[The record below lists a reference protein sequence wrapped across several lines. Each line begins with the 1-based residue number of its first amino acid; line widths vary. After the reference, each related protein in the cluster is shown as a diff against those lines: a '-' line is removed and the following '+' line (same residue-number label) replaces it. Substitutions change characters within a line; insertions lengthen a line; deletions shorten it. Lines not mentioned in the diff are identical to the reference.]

1 VDVTCCDEL
10 TLMMYADGE
19 LDEGPRREV
28 GVHVDQCRRCAS
40 LLAALHVESRVVA
53 NAIREEDV
61 ASAVAR
67 PFPERQPSAVLRVA
81 AAAALVALGAALL
94 RFLVESAGLAP
105 LAALPDWLNPLSGQG
120 QSNLLFNAAAYLVL
134 EGDLIMSLVMGS
146 ASVLALA
153 VLALSFVPTAGRFAR
168 GRRVLACVALLSVLP
183 ASAAD
188 ALEVRRAER
197 TLTIASDQTIDDTV
211 IAAAETVEVDGT
223 ITGDLIAVGRR
234 VRVRGIV
241 RGNLIT
247 GAQNVEIEG
256 TVDGSILQFGQTVTT
271 RGQTGGNLYAF
282 GQTITVPGMA
292 RVGGNATVFSETATI
307 EGSVGR
313 DVTSFGRQLDL
324 GGSVGRRVNAYG
336 DRVDIRSGARI
347 EGGLTAHV
355 ANRDNVH
362 VDPGAT
368 VGGETRIDVTEP
380 APSRFATSRFY
391 VRQVIRLAAAFI
403 AGWIFFRLVPW
414 AAAIRLN
421 TGGAALTALGIGA
434 VAACATPVLAIV
446 IGITIVGLPIAI
458 FAVLLWIVLLY
469 LATIVIA
476 LLLGRAL
483 VGANGR
489 GIAMALLVGLVLV
502 IVAVN
507 LPYVGSLVSL
517 LLTVTGL
524 GAVVVEASRWYRG
537 SGGVP
542 VGA

>member
-1 VDVTCCDEL
+1 MTCCDEL

-19 LDEGPRREV
+19 LDERPRHEV

-40 LLAALHVESRVVA
+40 LLAALRVESRVVA
-53 NAIREEDV
+53 NAIREEDA

-67 PFPERQPSAVLRVA
+67 PFPERQRSAVLRVA
-81 AAAALVALGAALL
+81 AAATLVALGAALL
-94 RFLVESAGLAP
+94 RFLVESAGLTP
-105 LAALPDWLNPLSGQG
+105 LAALPDWLNPLSSQG
-120 QSNLLFNAAAYLVL
+120 QSNLLFNTAAYLVL

-153 VLALSFVPTAGRFAR
+153 VLALSFVPTAGRLAR
-168 GRRVLACVALLSVLP
+168 GRSVLVSLVLLLLLLP
-183 ASAAD
+183 AVAAD

-234 VRVRGIV
+234 VRVRGRV

-324 GGSVGRRVNAYG
+324 AASVGRRVNAYG

-347 EGGLTAHV
+347 DGGLTAHV

-414 AAAIRLN
+414 AAAISLN

-434 VAACATPVLAIV
+434 VAACATPLLAIV

-469 LATIVIA
+469 LAKIVIA

-489 GIAMALLVGLVLV
+489 GIAMALLVGLVLI

-524 GAVVVEASRWYRG
+524 GVVVVEASRWYRG
-537 SGGVP
+537 SGSVP

>member
-1 VDVTCCDEL
+1 MTCCDEL

-19 LDEGPRREV
+19 LEDGPRREV

-40 LLAALHVESRVVA
+40 LLAALHGESRVVA
-53 NAIREEDV
+53 IAVRDEDT
-61 ASAVAR
+61 ASAAVAR
-67 PFPERQPSAVLRVA
+67 PVPGRQTSAALRVA
-81 AAAALVALGAALL
+81 AAAASVALGAALL

-105 LAALPDWLNPLSGQG
+105 LAALPDWLNPLSSQG
-120 QSNLLFNAAAYLVL
+120 QSNLLFNTAAYLVL

-153 VLALSFVPTAGRFAR
+153 VLALSFAPAAGRLAR
-168 GRRVLACVALLSVLP
+168 GRSVLASLVLLSVLLP
-183 ASAAD
+183 AAAAD

-234 VRVRGIV
+234 VRVRGMV

-247 GAQNVEIEG
+247 AAQNIEIEG
-256 TVDGSILQFGQTVTT
+256 TVDGSVLQFGQTVTN

-282 GQTITVPGMA
+282 GQTITTPGVA
-292 RVGGNATVFSETATI
+292 RVGGNVTVFSETATI
-307 EGSVGR
+307 EGSVGH

-336 DRVDIRSGARI
+336 DRVDIRSSARI
-347 EGGLTAHV
+347 DGGLTAHV
-355 ANRDNVH
+355 ANRENVR

-380 APSRFATSRFY
+380 SPSRFATSSFY

-403 AGWIFFRLVPW
+403 AGWIFFRLVPR
-414 AAAIRLN
+414 AAAITLG

-446 IGITIVGLPIAI
+446 VGITIVGLPIAV

-469 LATIVIA
+469 LAKIVIA
-476 LLLGRAL
+476 LLVGRAL
-483 VGANGR
+483 VGASAR
-489 GIAMALLVGLVLV
+489 GIATALLAGLVLV

-507 LPYVGSLVSL
+507 LPYVGGLVSL

-524 GAVVVEASRWYRG
+524 GVLVVEASRWYRG

-542 VGA
+542 VRA